1 MTALEKAQNLLVG
14 AEACWQSQSFEG
26 CALCCYAAMFWTAIA
41 ALEHFGI
48 RQKEWTHGGLQNRFG
63 LECIKKRKV
72 FPERFG
78 DYLTRGYRLRTRA
91 HYELEEVSHK
101 EAERLLRHAKEFV
114 QAVKEVFG
122 R

>member
-14 AEACWQSQSFEG
+14 AEACWQIQSFES
-26 CALCCYAAMFWTAIA
+26 CALCCYAAMFWAAIA

-48 RQKEWTHGGLQNRFG
+48 RQEEWTHVGLQNRFG
-63 LECIKKRKV
+63 LECIKKRKA

-91 HYELEEVSHK
+91 HYELEEVSYK
-101 EAERLLRHAKEFV
+101 EAERLLRHAREFV
-114 QAVKEVFG
+114 QAVKEVLG